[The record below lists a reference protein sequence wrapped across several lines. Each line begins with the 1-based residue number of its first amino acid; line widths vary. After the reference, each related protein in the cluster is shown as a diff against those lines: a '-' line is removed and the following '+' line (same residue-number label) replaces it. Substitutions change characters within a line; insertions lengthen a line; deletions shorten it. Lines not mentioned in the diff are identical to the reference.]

1 MIIAE
6 TINENSDSLIDLLT
20 AQCGDL
26 EKLLALARQET
37 RAAEDE
43 DFEMIMEIVSE
54 RELLSRRL
62 ETFQQQISELRG
74 KLTEADELN
83 KTRMS
88 ARVVELASQT
98 LAQDATTRK
107 LLTASR
113 LEASN
118 KIMNLSNTRRGA
130 NAYIGENKR
139 GLAYDRCA

>member
-1 MIIAE
+1 MISSE
-6 TINENSDSLIDLLT
+6 TINEKSDSLIDLLT

-37 RAAEDE
+37 RAAEE
-43 DFEMIMEIVSE
+43 KDFEMIMEIVSE

-74 KLTEADELN
+74 KLTEADEIN

-98 LAQDATTRK
+98 LAQDVATRK

>member
-1 MIIAE
+1 MIDLEIV
-6 TINENSDSLIDLLT
+6 NEKSDSLIDLLT

-26 EKLLALARQET
+26 EQLLALARQET
-37 RAAEDE
+37 RAAEE
-43 DFEMIMEIVSE
+43 KDFEKIMEIVSE

-83 KTRMS
+83 KTRVS

-107 LLTASR
+107 LLTATR
-113 LEASN
+113 KEASE
-118 KIMNLSNTRRGA
+118 KIANLPISQRGA
-130 NAYIGENKR
+130 NAYLREDKR

>member
-6 TINENSDSLIDLLT
+6 TINEKSDSLIDLLT

-37 RAAEDE
+37 RAAEE
-43 DFEMIMEIVSE
+43 KDFEMIMEIVSE

-83 KTRMS
+83 KSRMS

>member
-6 TINENSDSLIDLLT
+6 TINEKSDSLIDLLT

-37 RAAEDE
+37 RAAEE
-43 DFEMIMEIVSE
+43 KDFEMIMEIVSE

>member
-37 RAAEDE
+37 RAAEE
-43 DFEMIMEIVSE
+43 KDFEMIMEIVSE

-98 LAQDATTRK
+98 LAQDAATRK

>member
-37 RAAEDE
+37 RAAEE
-43 DFEMIMEIVSE
+43 KDFEMIMEIVSE